1 MREILNDFLS
11 SVLLHKPDDVYLFA
25 KEYFHPFN
33 PTPMKYKPLVICGP
47 YGVGKGTLIQA
58 VLDRYGDLFDV
69 VVSHTTRKKRP
80 AETDGKEYTFLNA
93 DEFNQVGLTTLH
105 AL

>member
-11 SVLLHKPDDVYLFA
+11 AVLLHKPDDVYLFA

-33 PTPMKYKPLVICGP
+33 PTPMKYKPLVVCGP
-47 YGVGKGTLIQA
+47 YGVGKGTLLKA
-58 VLDRYGDLFDV
+58 VLEKFGDLFEL

-80 AETDGKEYTFLNA
+80 EETNGKDYYFVTEE
-93 DEFNQVGLTTLH
+93 EFQKVGQGLCL
-105 AL
+105 L